1 MSALTPAQS
10 ILVAA
15 PMGERW
21 HDFYLLAGTA
31 GVTLVGLLFVSLSLH
46 VQVLFKKEH
55 GDFREMALQAFQGY
69 LYVLVT
75 ALLFLLPVT
84 DARFQLITY
93 GFLNVA
99 MVVRAAVRLPVFF
112 KARKARSGGWTGTLR
127 FGTPFVAYGLGIL
140 AAAQGLR
147 QDAPAGIALLFPIM
161 LMLMSATRMSWDLL
175 EYVGK
180 VSKGDPDAAAG

>member
-1 MSALTPAQS
+1 MSPAQS

-75 ALLFLLPVT
+75 ALLFLLPVA
-84 DARFQLITY
+84 DARFQLVTY
-93 GFLNVA
+93 GFLNLA
-99 MVVRAAVRLPVFF
+99 MIVRAAVRLPAFF
-112 KARKARSGGWTGTLR
+112 KARKARSGARTGSLR
-127 FGTPFVAYGLGIL
+127 FGIPFVAYGLGVL
-140 AAAQGLR
+140 AAVQGLR
-147 QDAPAGIALLFPIM
+147 QETQAGIALLAPIL
-161 LMLMSATRMSWDLL
+161 LMLMSATRMAWDLL

-180 VSKGDPDAAAG
+180 ASKGDPDVASG

>member
-1 MSALTPAQS
+1 MSPAQS
-10 ILVAA
+10 ILAAA
-15 PMGERW
+15 PLGERW

-75 ALLFLLPVT
+75 ALLFLLPVV
-84 DARFQLITY
+84 DPRFLLMTY
-93 GFLNVA
+93 GFINVA
-99 MVVRAAVRLPVFF
+99 MLVRAAARVPAFR
-112 KARKARSGGWTGTLR
+112 KARKARSGAKTSTLR
-127 FGTPFVAYGLGIL
+127 FGIPFVAYGLGIL
-140 AAAQGLR
+140 AAVQGLR
-147 QDAPAGIALLFPIM
+147 QDAQAGIALLFPIM
-161 LMLMSATRMSWDLL
+161 LMLMSATRMAWDLL

-180 VSKGDPDAAAG
+180 ASKGDPDPAAG